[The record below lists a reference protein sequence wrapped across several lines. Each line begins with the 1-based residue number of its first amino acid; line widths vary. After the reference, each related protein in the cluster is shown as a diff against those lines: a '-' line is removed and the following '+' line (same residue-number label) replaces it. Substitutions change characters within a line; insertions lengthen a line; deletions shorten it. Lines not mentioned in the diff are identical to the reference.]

1 VTDTAKFNLNN
12 IFVGVTETPGPNRLA
27 VARLNQKNDKGED
40 LYQIINRSSDSET
53 RSKPLNAEAVMV
65 ALLKVIDDNIFKRPN
80 TLSLNRKPKPND
92 FQ

>member
-1 VTDTAKFNLNN
+1 MNDVTRFNLTN

-27 VARLNQKNDKGED
+27 VARLNQKNDNGED

-53 RSKPLNAEAVMV
+53 RSKPLTSEAVMV

-80 TLSLNRKPKPND
+80 TLSLNRKPKP
-92 FQ
+92 